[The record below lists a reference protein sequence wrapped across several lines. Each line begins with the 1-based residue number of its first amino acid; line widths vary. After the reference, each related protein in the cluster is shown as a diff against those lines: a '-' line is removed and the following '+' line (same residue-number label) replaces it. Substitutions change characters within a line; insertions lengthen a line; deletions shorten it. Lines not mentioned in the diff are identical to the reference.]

1 MIGDDESGAQ
11 LKNELAAKG
20 IHSTGLITDLER
32 RTTTKMRVVTTRN
45 QQVSRIDF
53 ESDHEVGAAIEEA
66 IASQIDMRARAV
78 AGDPGLGLS
87 EGRRHAAIDGARAGV
102 RASRAACR

>member
-1 MIGDDESGAQ
+1 MSPTTCASLAAAVDLIGVIGHDEAGAQ

-53 ESDHEVGAAIEEA
+53 ESDHEVGAGDRGRDRVA
-66 IASQIDMRARAV
+66 DRDARAS
-78 AGDPGLGLS
+78 A
-87 EGRRHAAIDGARAGV
+87 RR
-102 RASRAACR
+102 